1 MNIKKIITFVLA
13 FTVILSVGST
23 TYNNESLS
31 VMNTIQ
37 VSADNDTQKAQELL
51 NLVNEYRKENN
62 LEPFKN
68 CDTINNMAYT
78 RATEITDGE
87 YLNRLDGSYYNTI
100 FQENNVVTT
109 QFNQNVYWGGLGYNS
124 PEQAFEEFKSNERQ
138 NNNMLSISYNYIGIG
153 VYEKDGKIYYYQL
166 FCNTSSLQE
175 DTPQTTTETSVTTT
189 VDTTTSN
196 NEELKDK
203 YNLDVNKDG
212 SINIKDLLILKE
224 YLLGMLTD

>member
-153 VYEKDGKIYYYQL
+153 VYEKDGKTYYYQL